1 MKGDKVMK
9 FINNKLY
16 INYSELSPEQKSI
29 YRMRIKIFLKKLVYE
44 YNNFEEWF
52 SQLFISDILL
62 KNDREIIICECDYQL
77 AGVAI
82 LKNDDIEKKICTL
95 RVAKRFQKQRIGQH
109 LMELS
114 FEWLND
120 DKPLITIHN
129 SKKHEFNKLFKRY
142 NFELEE
148 KKWGY
153 YRLFRTELVY
163 NGSLPE
169 KNFFFNR
176 MEMIDLEKEIRQ
188 FLLSGRDDF
197 KLFIDEWL
205 YRQWLYSQKEIN
217 IITGY

>member
-95 RVAKRFQKQRIGQH
+95 RVAKRFQKQGIGQH

-153 YRLFRTELVY
+153 YR
-163 NGSLPE
+163 GSLPE

>member
-1 MKGDKVMK
+1 MKNEFYLKNFTSKWIKYSDYEFRKDEKGN
-9 FINNKLY
+9 IY
-16 INYSELSPEQKSI
+16 ITPAENSNYTIYDPFEKS
-29 YRMRIKIFLKKLVYE
+29 
-44 YNNFEEWF
+44 
-52 SQLFISDILL
+52 SDILFDL
-62 KNDREIIICECDYQL
+62 IDLGD
-77 AGVAI
+77 AI

-95 RVAKRFQKQRIGQH
+95 RVAKRFQKQGIGQH

>member
-77 AGVAI
+77 AGDAI

-95 RVAKRFQKQRIGQH
+95 RVAKRFQKQGIGQH

>member
-1 MKGDKVMK
+1 MK

-95 RVAKRFQKQRIGQH
+95 RVAKRFQKQGIGQH

-120 DKPLITIHN
+120 DKPLIMNLTNYLNVIILN
-129 SKKHEFNKLFKRY
+129 WKKKSGGIIVCFVQSWFIMALCQR
-142 NFELEE
+142 
-148 KKWGY
+148 
-153 YRLFRTELVY
+153 RI
-163 NGSLPE
+163 S
-169 KNFFFNR
+169 
-176 MEMIDLEKEIRQ
+176 
-188 FLLSGRDDF
+188 FL
-197 KLFIDEWL
+197 IEW
-205 YRQWLYSQKEIN
+205 K
-217 IITGY
+217 

>member
-1 MKGDKVMK
+1 MKNEFYLKSFTSKWIKYSDYEFRKDEKG
-9 FINNKLY
+9 NTY
-16 INYSELSPEQKSI
+16 ITPAENSNYTIYDPFEKS
-29 YRMRIKIFLKKLVYE
+29 
-44 YNNFEEWF
+44 
-52 SQLFISDILL
+52 SDILFDL
-62 KNDREIIICECDYQL
+62 IDLGD
-77 AGVAI
+77 AI

-95 RVAKRFQKQRIGQH
+95 RVAKRFQKQGIGQH

>member
-1 MKGDKVMK
+1 MKNEFYLKNFTSK
-9 FINNKLY
+9 
-16 INYSELSPEQKSI
+16 
-29 YRMRIKIFLKKLVYE
+29 RIKYSDNEFRKDEKGNIYITPAE
-44 YNNFEEWF
+44 NSNYTIYDPFEKSSEI
-52 SQLFISDILL
+52 LFDLIDLG
-62 KNDREIIICECDYQL
+62 D
-77 AGVAI
+77 AI

-95 RVAKRFQKQRIGQH
+95 RVAKRFQKQGIGQH

>member
-82 LKNDDIEKKICTL
+82 LK
-95 RVAKRFQKQRIGQH
+95 
-109 LMELS
+109 
-114 FEWLND
+114 ND

>member
-1 MKGDKVMK
+1 M
-9 FINNKLY
+9 
-16 INYSELSPEQKSI
+16 
-29 YRMRIKIFLKKLVYE
+29 
-44 YNNFEEWF
+44 NFHRNSSF
-52 SQLFISDILL
+52 
-62 KNDREIIICECDYQL
+62 
-77 AGVAI
+77 
-82 LKNDDIEKKICTL
+82 
-95 RVAKRFQKQRIGQH
+95 RFY
-109 LMELS
+109 L
-114 FEWLND
+114 
-120 DKPLITIHN
+120 P
-129 SKKHEFNKLFKRY
+129 Y